1 MRRWNGWGDVGVE
14 AHLPDGALEFLRER
28 VDAIARAEMGWN
40 DARWRSERERYRA
53 LIAHCYSLPADA

>member
-1 MRRWNGWGDVGVE
+1 MRRWNGRGDVGVE
-14 AHLPDGALEFLRER
+14 AHLPDGAFEFLRER
-28 VDAIARAEMGWN
+28 VGAIARAEMGWN

>member
-1 MRRWNGWGDVGVE
+1 MPRRTPLGLLLRNGAAE
-14 AHLPDGALEFLRER
+14 TRER